1 MKCRIDITAV
11 TDIAAWVARNSF
23 MANEDPNDL
32 ACRESKDIFN
42 CYHPDWFRHDDNG
55 ELYFTPPAFEF
66 RNGHLLGINGRHR
79 AILLYKHMEVIP
91 MLLVTPDKWPKEK
104 LAEIVQKEIGESE
117 IVELPDLPINIKM
130 QKLSEP
136 DDAGSAQ
143 KPRA

>member
-1 MKCRIDITAV
+1 
-11 TDIAAWVARNSF
+11 
-23 MANEDPNDL
+23 
-32 ACRESKDIFN
+32 
-42 CYHPDWFRHDDNG
+42 
-55 ELYFTPPAFEF
+55 
-66 RNGHLLGINGRHR
+66 
-79 AILLYKHMEVIP
+79 MEVIP